1 MNPEQQ
7 EAFLAEKLKEFT
19 DKLQEVAKD
28 VIRDVIMDVYCD
40 YLPHV
45 MSDTE
50 CNVSFQVSNAIE
62 DILAG
67 RFTVEGGHIVVGNVR
82 AWLANPFSEIATTIY
97 MAAQDKIE
105 NLTIKELQTKV
116 EMLERQLKES
126 YCHY

>member
-1 MNPEQQ
+1 MNSEQQ
-7 EAFLAEKLKEFT
+7 EVFLAEKLKEFT
-19 DKLQEVAKD
+19 DKLQEVAED
-28 VIRDVIMDVYCD
+28 VIRDVYCD

-116 EMLERQLKES
+116 ERLEQQLIDA
-126 YCHY
+126 YRCY

>member
-1 MNPEQQ
+1 MNSEQQ

-19 DKLQEVAKD
+19 DKLQEVTKD
-28 VIRDVIMDVYCD
+28 VIRDVYCD

-67 RFTVEGGHIVVGNVR
+67 RFTIEGGHIIACGGNVR

-116 EMLERQLKES
+116 ERLERQLKEA
-126 YCHY
+126 Y

>member
-1 MNPEQQ
+1 MKPEQQ

-19 DKLQEVAKD
+19 DKLADVAKE
-28 VIRDVIMDVYCD
+28 VITDVYCD

-67 RFTVEGGHIVVGNVR
+67 RFTVEGGHIIACGGNVR
-82 AWLANPFSEIATTIY
+82 VWIANPFSQIATTIY

>member
-1 MNPEQQ
+1 MNTEQQ

-19 DKLQEVAKD
+19 DKLQETAKE
-28 VIRDVIMDVYCD
+28 VIGDVYCD

-67 RFTVEGGHIVVGNVR
+67 RFTIEGGHIIACGGNVR
-82 AWLANPFSEIATTIY
+82 VWIANPFSEIATTIY

-116 EMLERQLKES
+116 KLLEQQLIDAYRS
-126 YCHY
+126 Y

>member
-1 MNPEQQ
+1 MTTEQQ

-19 DKLQEVAKD
+19 DKLQEVTKE
-28 VIRDVIMDVYCD
+28 VISDVYCD

-50 CNVSFQVSNAIE
+50 CNVSFQVSSAIE

-82 AWLANPFSEIATTIY
+82 AWLTNPFSEIATTIY
-97 MAAQDKIE
+97 VAAQDKIE

-116 EMLERQLKES
+116 EMLERQLKEA
-126 YCHY
+126 YCYY

>member
-1 MNPEQQ
+1 MNSEQQ

-28 VIRDVIMDVYCD
+28 VINDVYYD

-50 CNVSFQVSNAIE
+50 CNVSFQASSAIE

-67 RFTVEGGHIVVGNVR
+67 RFTIEGGHIITRGGNVR
-82 AWLANPFSEIATTIY
+82 VWLANPFSEIATTIY

-116 EMLERQLKES
+116 ERLEQQLIDA
-126 YCHY
+126 YRCY

>member
-19 DKLQEVAKD
+19 DKLQEVAKE
-28 VIRDVIMDVYCD
+28 VIDDVYCD

-50 CNVSFQVSNAIE
+50 CNVSFQVSSAIE

-67 RFTVEGGHIVVGNVR
+67 RFTVEGGHIIACGGNVR
-82 AWLANPFSEIATTIY
+82 VWIANPFSEIATTIY
-97 MAAQDKIE
+97 VAAQDKIE

>member
-1 MNPEQQ
+1 MNLEQQ
-7 EAFLAEKLKEFT
+7 ETFLAEKLKEFT

-28 VIRDVIMDVYCD
+28 VINDVYHD

-50 CNVSFQVSNAIE
+50 CNVSFQASSAIE

-67 RFTVEGGHIVVGNVR
+67 RFTIEGGHIITRGGNVR
-82 AWLANPFSEIATTIY
+82 VWIANPFSQIATTIY

>member
-1 MNPEQQ
+1 MNSEQQ
-7 EAFLAEKLKEFT
+7 EIFLAEKLKEFT

-28 VIRDVIMDVYCD
+28 VINDVYYD

-50 CNVSFQVSNAIE
+50 CNVSFQVSSAIE

-116 EMLERQLKES
+116 EMLEQQLKES
-126 YCHY
+126 YYHY

>member
-1 MNPEQQ
+1 MNTEQQ

-19 DKLQEVAKD
+19 DKLQEVATN
-28 VIRDVIMDVYCD
+28 VIRDVYCD

>member
-1 MNPEQQ
+1 MVNNEQQ

-19 DKLQEVAKD
+19 DKLAEVAKE
-28 VIRDVIMDVYCD
+28 VITDVYCD

-50 CNVSFQVSNAIE
+50 CNVSYQTGRAIE

-67 RFTVEGGHIVVGNVR
+67 SFSVEGNYIVVGNVR
-82 AWLANPFSEIATTIY
+82 VWFANPFSEIATTIY

-105 NLTIKELQTKV
+105 NLTIKKLQTKV
-116 EMLERQLKES
+116 EMLEQQLKEA
-126 YCHY
+126 YRRY

>member
-1 MNPEQQ
+1 MKPEQQ

-19 DKLQEVAKD
+19 DKLQEAAKE
-28 VIRDVIMDVYCD
+28 VIGDVYCD

-82 AWLANPFSEIATTIY
+82 VWIANPFSEIATTIY

-116 EMLERQLKES
+116 KLLEQRLKEAYS
-126 YCHY
+126 QHY

>member
-1 MNPEQQ
+1 MTPEQQ

-28 VIRDVIMDVYCD
+28 VISDVYCD

-45 MSDTE
+45 MNDTE
-50 CNVSFQVSNAIE
+50 CNVSFQVSSAIE

-116 EMLERQLKES
+116 ERLEQQIIDAYRC
-126 YCHY
+126 Y

>member
-1 MNPEQQ
+1 MSPEQQ

-19 DKLQEVAKD
+19 DKLQEVAKE
-28 VIRDVIMDVYCD
+28 VIDDVYCD

-97 MAAQDKIE
+97 MAAQGKVE

-116 EMLERQLKES
+116 ERLEQQLIDAYRS
-126 YCHY
+126 Y

>member
-28 VIRDVIMDVYCD
+28 VISDVYCD

-82 AWLANPFSEIATTIY
+82 VWIANPFSEIATTIY
-97 MAAQDKIE
+97 VAAQDKIE

-116 EMLERQLKES
+116 KMLEQQLKEA
-126 YCHY
+126 YRHY

>member
-1 MNPEQQ
+1 MNSEQQ

-19 DKLQEVAKD
+19 DKLQEAAKE
-28 VIRDVIMDVYCD
+28 VIDDVYCD

-50 CNVSFQVSNAIE
+50 CNVSFQVSGAIE

-67 RFTVEGGHIVVGNVR
+67 RFTIEGGHIVVGNVR
-82 AWLANPFSEIATTIY
+82 VWIANPFSEIATTIY
-97 MAAQDKIE
+97 TAAQDKIE

-116 EMLERQLKES
+116 EMLERQLKEAYRS
-126 YCHY
+126 Y

>member
-1 MNPEQQ
+1 MTPEQQ

-28 VIRDVIMDVYCD
+28 VINDVYYD

-50 CNVSFQVSNAIE
+50 CNVSFQASSAIE

-67 RFTVEGGHIVVGNVR
+67 RFTIEGGHIITRGGNVR
-82 AWLANPFSEIATTIY
+82 VWLANPFSEIATTIY

-116 EMLERQLKES
+116 ERLEQQLIDA
-126 YCHY
+126 YRCY

>member
-1 MNPEQQ
+1 MNLEKQ

-28 VIRDVIMDVYCD
+28 VISDVYCD

-45 MSDTE
+45 MNDTE
-50 CNVSFQVSNAIE
+50 CNVSFQVSSAIE

-67 RFTVEGGHIVVGNVR
+67 RFTIEGGHIIARGGNVR
-82 AWLANPFSEIATTIY
+82 VWIANPFSQIATTIY

-116 EMLERQLKES
+116 EMLERQLKEA

>member
-1 MNPEQQ
+1 MTPEQQ

-28 VIRDVIMDVYCD
+28 VISDVYCD

-45 MSDTE
+45 MNDTE
-50 CNVSFQVSNAIE
+50 CNVSFQVSSAIE
-62 DILAG
+62 DILTG

-116 EMLERQLKES
+116 ERLEQQIIDAYRC
-126 YCHY
+126 Y

>member
-1 MNPEQQ
+1 MNTEQQ

-19 DKLQEVAKD
+19 DKLQEVAKE
-28 VIRDVIMDVYCD
+28 VIDDVYCD

-50 CNVSFQVSNAIE
+50 CNVSFQVSSAIE

-67 RFTVEGGHIVVGNVR
+67 RFTVEGGHIIACGGNVR
-82 AWLANPFSEIATTIY
+82 VWIANPFSEIATTIY
-97 MAAQDKIE
+97 VAAQDKIE

-116 EMLERQLKES
+116 ERLEQQLKES